1 MTIEDIKR
9 KNLILIKYLNTLNDI
24 GDFKFKAEFSTNDND
39 TKVVVVQE
47 QTGTKIVFY
56 GNCPPLF
63 NYYSIEIFGESI
75 EEVKNILKDSKNKI
89 KEYISVI
96 IGNLIGQSVR
106 FENEYHAPKGEKY
119 NELWQIIFMQF
130 TNPQPVEYLD
140 IRRVG
145 YTSTLKCIVNLIK
158 QELIEN

>member
-9 KNLILIKYLNTLNDI
+9 KNLMLIKYLNTLNDI

-75 EEVKNILKDSKNKI
+75 EEVKNI
-89 KEYISVI
+89 SVI

-106 FENEYHAPKGEKY
+106 FENAYNAPNGQNY

-130 TNPQPVEYLD
+130 TNPQPIEYLD

-158 QELIEN
+158 QELIED

>member
-9 KNLILIKYLNTLNDI
+9 KNLMLIKYLNTLNIDN
-24 GDFKFKAEFSTNDND
+24 FKFKAEYSTNDKD
-39 TKVVVVQE
+39 TEVIVVQE

-75 EEVKNILKDSKNKI
+75 EDVKNV
-89 KEYISVI
+89 SVL

-106 FENEYHAPKGEKY
+106 FENVYNAPNGQKY
-119 NELWQIIFMQF
+119 NELWQIIFQQF

-145 YTSTLKCIVNLIK
+145 YTSTLKCIVNLIR
-158 QELIEN
+158 QELVEN

>member
-9 KNLILIKYLNTLNDI
+9 KNLMLIKYLNTLNDI

-47 QTGTKIVFY
+47 QTGNKIVFY

-75 EEVKNILKDSKNKI
+75 EEVKNI
-89 KEYISVI
+89 SVI

-106 FENEYHAPKGEKY
+106 FENEYHTPKGEKY

-158 QELIEN
+158 QELI

>member
-9 KNLILIKYLNTLNDI
+9 KNLMLIKYLNTLNIDN
-24 GDFKFKAEFSTNDND
+24 FKFKAEYSTNDND
-39 TKVVVVQE
+39 TEVIVVQE

-75 EEVKNILKDSKNKI
+75 EDVKNV
-89 KEYISVI
+89 SVL

-106 FENEYHAPKGEKY
+106 FENVYNAPNGQKY
-119 NELWQIIFMQF
+119 NELWQIIFQQF

-145 YTSTLKCIVNLIK
+145 YTSTLKCIVNLIR
-158 QELIEN
+158 QELVEN

>member
-9 KNLILIKYLNTLNDI
+9 KNLMLIKYLNTLNIDN
-24 GDFKFKAEFSTNDND
+24 FKFKAEYSTNDND
-39 TKVVVVQE
+39 TEVIVVQE

-75 EEVKNILKDSKNKI
+75 EYVKNV
-89 KEYISVI
+89 SVL

-106 FENEYHAPKGEKY
+106 FENVYNAPNGQKY
-119 NELWQIIFMQF
+119 NELWQIIFQQF

-145 YTSTLKCIVNLIK
+145 YTSTLKCIVNLIR
-158 QELIEN
+158 QELVEN

>member
-9 KNLILIKYLNTLNDI
+9 KNLMLIKYLNTLNDI
-24 GDFKFKAEFSTNDND
+24 GDFKFKAEFSTKDND

-75 EEVKNILKDSKNKI
+75 EEVKNI
-89 KEYISVI
+89 SVI

-106 FENEYHAPKGEKY
+106 FENEYIDSNGNKY

-130 TNPQPVEYLD
+130 TNPQPIEYLD

>member
-9 KNLILIKYLNTLNDI
+9 KNLMLIKYLNTLNDI

-47 QTGTKIVFY
+47 QTGNKIVFY

-75 EEVKNILKDSKNKI
+75 EEVKNI
-89 KEYISVI
+89 SVI

-106 FENEYHAPKGEKY
+106 FENEYHAPNGNKY

-158 QELIEN
+158 QELIKD